1 MSQRVVID
9 SLVFVREGGLL
20 QGELPVAG
28 LARALDMLAD
38 TAGEL
43 SYRVQGRMGPKTGQS
58 SRPQLFLE
66 VDGSLSVCCQRCL
79 EGIDYPVRIRS
90 LLELV
95 KDGEELTQEEIEDDS
110 KDFLSA
116 QKELDVVELIEDEI
130 ILDLPVAPRH
140 ENCVL
145 PDTGG
150 LSKKAEK
157 VEKVSPFSVLK
168 DLKGKVR

>member
-9 SLVFVREGGLL
+9 SLAFAREGGLL
-20 QGELPVAG
+20 QGELPAAN
-28 LARALDMLAD
+28 LARVLDMLAD
-38 TAGEL
+38 TAGGL
-43 SYRVQGRMGPKTGQS
+43 NYRVQGRIGSQNGPQN
-58 SRPQLFLE
+58 RPQLLLE

-116 QKELDVVELIEDEI
+116 QKELDVVELIEDEV

-140 ENCVL
+140 ENCSL

-150 LSKKAEK
+150 LT
-157 VEKVSPFSVLK
+157 EKVSPFSVLK
-168 DLKGKVR
+168 SLKGKVR